1 MSSDSDGRTAVGP
14 FFGHPDLSSIAAV
27 TAEERDSLDAFFQT
41 RVETDVRRGRWRGH
55 FYQLTADLIMLE
67 HRPDYAK
74 AMYNA
79 IPALRNRLR
88 ETGEEDSDAVELIA
102 ESLQHLPM
110 YILYGWETGIYNEFR
125 HLHFRGLTK
134 AQLMELVMFA
144 QLQAG
149 MRGLQLVYNSVS
161 RLLVDLGDNDEPA
174 PFPKGWAPDPDAFKA
189 GLDLLSRGLTEQD
202 RQGITTW
209 YERTVGY
216 VPDSV
221 TFAMRYH
228 PEFYKWH
235 RARWEVIFQ
244 KLPKQTAPYVMLR
257 QHMLTGNK
265 DALREAVLLGKAWG
279 ITREWTVHGLMVS
292 ALYTGFEGLYA
303 AHAAV
308 NDVLESWDTVK

>member
-1 MSSDSDGRTAVGP
+1 MQVDQPVGP
-14 FFGHPDLSSIAAV
+14 YFGHPDMSSIAPM
-27 TAEERDSLDAFFQT
+27 TAEEREQLDAYFQT
-41 RVETDVRRGRWRGH
+41 RVEADVRRGRWRGH
-55 FYQLTADLIMLE
+55 FYQLTADLTMLE

-74 AMYNA
+74 ACYDA
-79 IPALRNRLR
+79 IPSFRNRLR

-125 HLHFRGLTK
+125 HLHFRGLTR

-161 RLLVDLGDNDEPA
+161 RLLVDLPDTPEAA

-189 GLDLLSRGLTEQD
+189 GLDLSTRELTAADQSA
-202 RQGITTW
+202 ITRW
-209 YERTVGY
+209 YEGTVGY
-216 VPDSV
+216 VPKSV
-221 TFAMRYH
+221 SFAMSYH

-244 KLPKQTAPYVMLR
+244 TLPKQTAPYVMLR
-257 QHMLTGNK
+257 QHMLTGNS

-279 ITREWTVHGLMVS
+279 VTREWTVHGLMVS
-292 ALYTGFEGLYA
+292 AFYTGFEGLYA
-303 AHAAV
+303 AHTGV
-308 NDVLESWDTVK
+308 HDILDKWDEQP

>member
-1 MSSDSDGRTAVGP
+1 MQVSQAEGP
-14 FFGHPDLSSIAAV
+14 FFGHPDMSSIAPS
-27 TAEERDSLDAFFQT
+27 TEAERELLDAFFQT
-41 RVETDVRRGRWRGH
+41 RVEADVRRGRWRGH

-67 HRPDYAK
+67 HRPDYAR
-74 AMYNA
+74 AFYDT
-79 IPALRNRLR
+79 IPSFRNRLR
-88 ETGEEDSDAVELIA
+88 ETGEEESDAVELIA

-134 AQLMELVMFA
+134 AQLMELVMFG

-161 RLLVDLGDNDEPA
+161 RLLVDLPDTPEAA
-174 PFPKGWAPDPDAFKA
+174 PFPRGWAPDPQAFKA
-189 GLDLLSRGLTEQD
+189 GLDLSTRDLTAAD
-202 RQGITTW
+202 RDAVTNW
-209 YERTVGY
+209 YERTLEY
-216 VPDSV
+216 VPNSV
-221 TFAMRYH
+221 RFAMTYH
-228 PEFYKWH
+228 PEMYKWH
-235 RARWEVIFQ
+235 RGRWEIIFQ

-279 ITREWTVHGLMVS
+279 ITREWTIHGLMVS
-292 ALYTGFEGLYA
+292 AFYTGFEALHI

-308 NDVLESWDTVK
+308 DDILTAWT

>member
-1 MSSDSDGRTAVGP
+1 VAQVTQPTGP
-14 FFGHPDLSSIAAV
+14 FFNHPDFSGIAELS
-27 TAEERDSLDAFFQT
+27 EEDREALDAMFQR
-41 RVETDVRRGRWRGH
+41 RVEADVRRGRWRGH
-55 FYQLTADLIMLE
+55 FYQLTADLVMLE

-74 AMYNA
+74 AFYDT
-79 IPALRNRLR
+79 IPSLRNRLR
-88 ETGEEDSDAVELIA
+88 ETGEEESDAVELIA

-125 HLHFRGLTK
+125 HLNFRGLTK

-161 RLLVDLGDNDEPA
+161 RLLVDLRDNPEPA

-189 GLDLLSRGLTEQD
+189 GLDLSTRELTAQD
-202 RQGITTW
+202 RDRITSW
-209 YERTVGY
+209 YEQTIGY
-216 VPDSV
+216 VPKSV
-221 TFAMRYH
+221 QFSLKYH

-257 QHMLTGNK
+257 QHLLTGNK

-279 ITREWTVHGLMVS
+279 ITREWTMHGLAAS
-292 ALYTGFEGLYA
+292 ALYTGFEGLYTA
-303 AHAAV
+303 QAAV
-308 NDVLESWDTVK
+308 DDIFQNWDAA

>member
-1 MSSDSDGRTAVGP
+1 MQVGQPSSP
-14 FFGHPDLSSIAAV
+14 FFGHPDMSNIAPM
-27 TAEERDSLDAFFQT
+27 TAEERAQLDAYFQT
-41 RVETDVRRGRWRGH
+41 RVEADVRRGRWRGH

-74 AMYNA
+74 ALYDA
-79 IPALRNRLR
+79 IPSFRNRLR
-88 ETGEEDSDAVELIA
+88 ETGEEESDAVELIA

-125 HLHFRGLTK
+125 HLRFRGLSK

-161 RLLVDLGDNDEPA
+161 RLLVDLPDVAAPA

-189 GLDLLSRGLTEQD
+189 GLDLSTRELTAADQSAIA
-202 RQGITTW
+202 QW

-216 VPDSV
+216 LPKSV
-221 TFAMRYH
+221 SFAMTYH

-244 KLPKQTAPYVMLR
+244 TLPKQTAPYVMLR
-257 QHMLTGNK
+257 QHMLTGNT

-279 ITREWTVHGLMVS
+279 ITREWTVHGFV
-292 ALYTGFEGLYA
+292 ATAYYTGFEALY
-303 AHAAV
+303 HAYDAV
-308 NDVLESWDTVK
+308 GDISGGE

>member
-1 MSSDSDGRTAVGP
+1 MQVTQPTGP
-14 FFGHPDLSSIAAV
+14 FFNHPDFSGSGPL
-27 TAEERDSLDAFFQT
+27 TDAEREELDAMFQR
-41 RVETDVRRGRWRGH
+41 RVEADVRRGRWRGH

-74 AMYNA
+74 AFYNT
-79 IPALRNRLR
+79 IPSMRNRLR
-88 ETGEEDSDAVELIA
+88 ETGEEESDAVELIA

-125 HLHFRGLTK
+125 HLNFRGLTK

-161 RLLVDLGDNDEPA
+161 RLLVDLRDNPEPA

-189 GLDLLSRGLTEQD
+189 GLDLSTRELTAQD
-202 RQGITTW
+202 RERITSW
-209 YERTVGY
+209 YEHTIGY
-216 VPDSV
+216 VPNSV
-221 TFAMRYH
+221 KFSMTYH

-235 RARWEVIFQ
+235 RARWEIIFQ

-257 QHMLTGNK
+257 QHMLTGNQ

-279 ITREWTVHGLMVS
+279 ITREWTMHGLVAS
-292 ALYTGFEGLYA
+292 ALYTGFEGMYV
-303 AHAAV
+303 AHAAL
-308 NDVLESWDTVK
+308 NDIFEDWDKA

>member
-1 MSSDSDGRTAVGP
+1 M
-14 FFGHPDLSSIAAV
+14 
-27 TAEERDSLDAFFQT
+27 TAEERDQLDAYFQT
-41 RVETDVRRGRWRGH
+41 RVEADVRRGRWRGH
-55 FYQLTADLIMLE
+55 FYQLTADLVMLE

-74 AMYNA
+74 ALYDA
-79 IPALRNRLR
+79 IPSFRNRLR
-88 ETGEEDSDAVELIA
+88 ETGEEESDAVELIA

-125 HLHFRGLTK
+125 HLHFRGLTR

-161 RLLVDLGDNDEPA
+161 RLLVDLPDGPEA
-174 PFPKGWAPDPDAFKA
+174 AQFPKGWAPDPDAFKA
-189 GLDLLSRGLTEQD
+189 GLDLSTRELTAAD
-202 RQGITTW
+202 QGAIAQW
-209 YERTVGY
+209 YERTVGSL
-216 VPDSV
+216 PKSV
-221 TFAMRYH
+221 SFAMTYH

-244 KLPKQTAPYVMLR
+244 TLPKQTAPYVMLR
-257 QHMLTGNK
+257 QHMLTGNA

-279 ITREWTVHGLMVS
+279 ITKEWTVHGLMVS
-292 ALYTGFEGLYA
+292 AFYTGFEALYA

-308 NDVLESWDTVK
+308 ADILSAWETNP